1 MGRLNCLR
9 SWCINCLIGP
19 RDALRKAPYS
29 LISVANSESLTS
41 LDSAFARQ
49 RIFSDPQN
57 AISRMRF
64 SYHSVTTNT
73 TEKTK
78 KTMGK
83 QALLSLRS
91 DIYIAPQWHLRVC
104 GYWIYQILLQ
114 RPTYRHHPSLWRRF
128 STRLLVSSLSSLLFF
143 DLTLFPLPGHYNL
156 FIGGVLHRD
165 VSCGNILRLQEPI
178 KRCPGHSK
186 GL

>member
-1 MGRLNCLR
+1 MGCPNCLR

-29 LISVANSESLTS
+29 RIFVANLELLTS

-49 RIFSDPQN
+49 SIFSDPQN
-57 AISRMRF
+57 VTSRMRF
-64 SYHSVTTNT
+64 SCHSVTTKT

-78 KTMGK
+78 KPMKKKG
-83 QALLSLRS
+83 LPSLRS
-91 DIYIAPQWHLRVC
+91 DIYIAPQWRLRVYD
-104 GYWIYQILLQ
+104 YWMYPILVQ

-128 STRLLVSSLSSLLFF
+128 STQLLVSGFSSLHFLG
-143 DLTLFPLPGHYNL
+143 LTLLPLGHYNL